1 MEKYRITDNK
11 NACFI
16 LSALFWGF
24 LLFVEFKGT
33 ILFRVFPK
41 DLLIEYIDPVF
52 YGMFF
57 LAVIIIFRK
66 AFIVSAKDFV
76 ENLKKYIGLSVI
88 FFFVTMLLMVASAV
102 VIDSFGIGDSSNQQA
117 IDEAIVQ
124 YGFLQIIT
132 VCLLGP
138 VVEEVFYRGILF
150 EMLKGEGNSMI
161 GNIIAVILTS
171 FIFAFMH
178 VSLVDFSVT
187 DMIANIPIL
196 MLGLTLTMLRCKTDN
211 ILCSVIVHIGINVIA
226 TI

>member
-1 MEKYRITDNK
+1 MEKYRIIDNK
-11 NACFI
+11 NACLI
-16 LSALFWGF
+16 LSVLFWGF

-33 ILFRVFPK
+33 ILFNIFPK
-41 DLLIEYIDPVF
+41 DLLIQYIDPVF
-52 YGMFF
+52 YGTLF
-57 LAVIIIFRK
+57 LLLIIIFRK
-66 AFIVSAKDFV
+66 AFIASAKDFIG
-76 ENLKKYIGLSVI
+76 NFKKYIGLSVI
-88 FFFVTMLLMVASAV
+88 FFFVTMFLMVASAV
-102 VIDSFGIGDSSNQQA
+102 VVDSFGIDDSYNQQA

-150 EMLKGEGNSMI
+150 EIFKGKENSI
-161 GNIIAVILTS
+161 IRNIIAVILVS
-171 FIFAFMH
+171 FVFAFMH

-196 MLGLTLTMLRCKTDN
+196 MLGLTLTTLQCKTDN

>member
-16 LSALFWGF
+16 LSVLFWGF

-33 ILFRVFPK
+33 ILFYIFPK

-52 YGMFF
+52 YGMLF
-57 LAVIIIFRK
+57 LVVIIIFRK
-66 AFIVSAKDFV
+66 AFIASVKDFV
-76 ENLKKYIGLSVI
+76 GDFKKYIGLSAI
-88 FFFVTMLLMVASAV
+88 FFFVTIFLMIVSAV
-102 VIDSFGIGDSSNQQA
+102 VIDSFGIGDSSNQQF
-117 IDEAIVQ
+117 IGEAIVQ

-132 VCLLGP
+132 ACLLGP

-150 EMLKGEGNSMI
+150 EMLKGKENSI
-161 GNIIAVILTS
+161 IRNIIAVILTS

-178 VSLVDFSVT
+178 VSLFDFSVT
-187 DMIANIPIL
+187 DMVANIPIL
-196 MLGLTLTMLRCKTDN
+196 MLGLTLTTLRCKTDN

>member
-1 MEKYRITDNK
+1 MGKYRITDNK
-11 NACFI
+11 NACLI
-16 LSALFWGF
+16 LSVLFWGF

-33 ILFRVFPK
+33 ILFHIFPK

-52 YGMFF
+52 YGMLF

-66 AFIVSAKDFV
+66 AFIASVKDFV
-76 ENLKKYIGLSVI
+76 DNFKKYIGLSVI
-88 FFFVTMLLMVASAV
+88 FFFVTILLMVASAV
-102 VIDSFGIGDSSNQQA
+102 VIDSFGIGDSSNQQF

-150 EMLKGEGNSMI
+150 EMLKGKENSI
-161 GNIIAVILTS
+161 IRNIIAVILTS
-171 FIFAFMH
+171 SIFAFMH
-178 VSLVDFSVT
+178 VSLADFSVT

-196 MLGLTLTMLRCKTDN
+196 MLGLTLTTLRCKTDN
-211 ILCSVIVHIGINVIA
+211 ILCSVIVHISINVIA

>member
-11 NACFI
+11 NTCLI
-16 LSALFWGF
+16 LSVWFWGF

-33 ILFRVFPK
+33 ILFNIFPE

-52 YGMFF
+52 YGMLF

-66 AFIVSAKDFV
+66 AFIASVKDFV
-76 ENLKKYIGLSVI
+76 DNFKKYIGLSVI
-88 FFFVTMLLMVASAV
+88 FFFVTMFLMVVSAV

-117 IDEAIVQ
+117 VDEAIVQ

-150 EMLKGEGNSMI
+150 EMLKGEENSMI
-161 GNIIAVILTS
+161 RNIIAVILTS
-171 FIFAFMH
+171 FVFAFMH

-196 MLGLTLTMLRCKTDN
+196 MLGLTLTILRCKTDN
-211 ILCSVIVHIGINVIA
+211 ILCSVILHIGINVIA

>member
-1 MEKYRITDNK
+1 MEKYRITDDK
-11 NACFI
+11 IACFI
-16 LSALFWGF
+16 LSVLFWGF

-33 ILFRVFPK
+33 VLFYIFPK

-52 YGMFF
+52 YGTLFV
-57 LAVIIIFRK
+57 AIIIIFRK
-66 AFIVSAKDFV
+66 TLIGFAKDFIG
-76 ENLKKYIGLSVI
+76 NFKKYIGLSVI
-88 FFFVTMLLMVASAV
+88 FFFVTMVLMVVSAII
-102 VIDSFGIGDSSNQQA
+102 IDSFGIGDSSNQQS
-117 IDEAIVQ
+117 IDEALVQ

-138 VVEEVFYRGILF
+138 VVEEFFYRGVLF
-150 EMLKGEGNSMI
+150 EILKGKESGI
-161 GNIIAVILTS
+161 IKNIIAVILTS

-178 VSLVDFSVT
+178 VSFIDFSVA

-196 MLGLTLTMLRCKTDN
+196 MLGLALTILRCKTDN

>member
-1 MEKYRITDNK
+1 MEKYRTTDNK

-57 LAVIIIFRK
+57 LADIIIFRK

-76 ENLKKYIGLSVI
+76 ENFKKYIGLSVI
-88 FFFVTMLLMVASAV
+88 FFFVTMLLMAASAV
-102 VIDSFGIGDSSNQQA
+102 VIDSFGIVDSSNQQA

-150 EMLKGEGNSMI
+150 EMLKGEVNSMI

-196 MLGLTLTMLRCKTDN
+196 MLGLMLTMLRCKTDN

>member
-11 NACFI
+11 NACLI
-16 LSALFWGF
+16 LSVLFWGF

-33 ILFRVFPK
+33 ILFNIFPK

-52 YGMFF
+52 YGTLF
-57 LAVIIIFRK
+57 LVLIIIFRK
-66 AFIVSAKDFV
+66 AFIASAKDFIG
-76 ENLKKYIGLSVI
+76 NFKKYIGLSVI
-88 FFFVTMLLMVASAV
+88 FFFVTMFFMVASAV
-102 VIDSFGIGDSSNQQA
+102 VVDSFGIDDSYNQQA

-150 EMLKGEGNSMI
+150 EIFKGKENSI
-161 GNIIAVILTS
+161 IRNIIAVILVS
-171 FIFAFMH
+171 FVFAFMH

-196 MLGLTLTMLRCKTDN
+196 MLGLTLTTLQCKTDN

>member
-1 MEKYRITDNK
+1 MGKYRITDDK
-11 NACFI
+11 IACLI
-16 LSALFWGF
+16 LSILFWGF

-33 ILFRVFPK
+33 ILFYIFPK
-41 DLLIEYIDPVF
+41 DSLIEYIDPVF
-52 YGMFF
+52 YGTLF
-57 LAVIIIFRK
+57 VTIIIIFRK
-66 AFIVSAKDFV
+66 TVIGFAKDFIG
-76 ENLKKYIGLSVI
+76 NFKKYFGSSVI
-88 FFFVTMLLMVASAV
+88 FFFVTMFLMVVSAV
-102 VIDSFGIGDSSNQQA
+102 VIDSFGIGESSNQQA
-117 IDEAIVQ
+117 IDESLVQ

-150 EMLKGEGNSMI
+150 EMLKGKENSI
-161 GNIIAVILTS
+161 IRNIISVIITS

-178 VSLVDFSVT
+178 VSFIDFSIA

-196 MLGLTLTMLRCKTDN
+196 MLGLTLTVLRCKTDN

>member
-11 NACFI
+11 NACLI
-16 LSALFWGF
+16 LSVLFWGF

-33 ILFRVFPK
+33 ILFNVFPK

-52 YGMFF
+52 YGTLF
-57 LAVIIIFRK
+57 LVLIIIFRK
-66 AFIVSAKDFV
+66 AFIASAKDFV
-76 ENLKKYIGLSVI
+76 KNFKKYIGLSVI
-88 FFFVTMLLMVASAV
+88 FFFVTMFLMVVSAV
-102 VIDSFGIGDSSNQQA
+102 VIDSFGIGDSSNQQS

-132 VCLLGP
+132 VCLLGS

-150 EMLKGEGNSMI
+150 EMLKGKENSI
-161 GNIIAVILTS
+161 IRNIIAVILVS

-178 VSLVDFSVT
+178 VSLIDFGIADVV
-187 DMIANIPIL
+187 ANIPIL
-196 MLGLTLTMLRCKTDN
+196 MLGLTLTMLRCKADN

>member
-1 MEKYRITDNK
+1 MGKYRITDDK
-11 NACFI
+11 IACLI
-16 LSALFWGF
+16 LSILFWGF

-33 ILFRVFPK
+33 ILFYIFPK
-41 DLLIEYIDPVF
+41 DSLIEYIDPVF
-52 YGMFF
+52 YGTLF
-57 LAVIIIFRK
+57 VTIIIIFRK
-66 AFIVSAKDFV
+66 TLIGFAKDFIG
-76 ENLKKYIGLSVI
+76 NFKKYFGSSVI
-88 FFFVTMLLMVASAV
+88 FFFVTMFLMVVSAV
-102 VIDSFGIGDSSNQQA
+102 VIDSFGIGESSNQQA
-117 IDEAIVQ
+117 IDESLVQ

-150 EMLKGEGNSMI
+150 EMLKGKENSI
-161 GNIIAVILTS
+161 IRNIISVIITS

-178 VSLVDFSVT
+178 VSFIDFSIA

-196 MLGLTLTMLRCKTDN
+196 MLGLTLTVLRCKTDN

>member
-1 MEKYRITDNK
+1 MYHFKFKI
-11 NACFI
+11 AF
-16 LSALFWGF
+16 F
-24 LLFVEFKGT
+24 LL
-33 ILFRVFPK
+33 
-41 DLLIEYIDPVF
+41 LLIGGSLNVNAQKLK
-52 YGMFF
+52 F
-57 LAVIIIFRK
+57 LVP
-66 AFIVSAKDFV
+66 
-76 ENLKKYIGLSVI
+76 
-88 FFFVTMLLMVASAV
+88 
-102 VIDSFGIGDSSNQQA
+102 
-117 IDEAIVQ
+117 DEAIVQ

-132 VCLLGP
+132 VCLLGN

-187 DMIANIPIL
+187 DMVANIPIL
-196 MLGLTLTMLRCKTDN
+196 MLGLTLTTLRCKTDN

>member
-1 MEKYRITDNK
+1 MGKYRITDDK
-11 NACFI
+11 IACLI
-16 LSALFWGF
+16 LSILFWGF

-33 ILFRVFPK
+33 ILFYIFPK
-41 DLLIEYIDPVF
+41 DSLIEYIYPVF
-52 YGMFF
+52 YGTLFF
-57 LAVIIIFRK
+57 TIIIIFRK
-66 AFIVSAKDFV
+66 TLIGFAKDFIG
-76 ENLKKYIGLSVI
+76 NFKKYFGSSVI
-88 FFFVTMLLMVASAV
+88 FFFVTMFLMVVSAV
-102 VIDSFGIGDSSNQQA
+102 VIDSFGIGESSNQQA
-117 IDEAIVQ
+117 IDESLVQ

-150 EMLKGEGNSMI
+150 EMLKGKENSI
-161 GNIIAVILTS
+161 IRNIISVIITS

-178 VSLVDFSVT
+178 VSFIDFSIA

-196 MLGLTLTMLRCKTDN
+196 MLGLTLTVLRCKTDN